1 MVLNVWSQDK
11 TSSSNISWELIRK
24 ADSQTLLRN
33 YQRRHSGR
41 LDPGISVNNPSW
53 WFPCLLKFQNRCLP
67 FLLPNLAAASVHIWP
82 RIYRWL
88 HLSLLVVKSRAE
100 HYSVSGA
107 EMCCTHIH
115 PPPKYI
121 HVLGYQSNLYNC
133 RYSFLLQVLQS
144 LPSAQR
150 TKPRLL
156 SVAFVWCIPYVPSSL
171 LSAQIYSCFRLTG
184 WSMN

>member
-1 MVLNVWSQDK
+1 MTPRACAFSTAPMVLNVWSQDK
-11 TSSSNISWELIRK
+11 TSSSNISWELIRR

-41 LDPGISVNNPSW
+41 LDPGISFNNPSW

-67 FLLPNLAAASVHIWP
+67 FLLPNLAAASVHVWP

-133 RYSFLLQVLQS
+133 RYSF
-144 LPSAQR
+144 P
-150 TKPRLL
+150 
-156 SVAFVWCIPYVPSSL
+156 PSS
-171 LSAQIYSCFRLTG
+171 SSESPQCTKDEAQTPQCGFCVMYPLRTFQPPGR
-184 WSMN
+184 